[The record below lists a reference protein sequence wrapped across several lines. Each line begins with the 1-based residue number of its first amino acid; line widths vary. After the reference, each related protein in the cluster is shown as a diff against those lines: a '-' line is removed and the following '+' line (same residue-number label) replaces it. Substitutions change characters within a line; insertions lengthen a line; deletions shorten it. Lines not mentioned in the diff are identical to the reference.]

1 MPNQTG
7 PRTPE
12 GKARSS
18 LNAIKHGLRSSL
30 IVIPG
35 LEDEQDWCNFYEGM
49 VACYAPVGAL
59 ECALVDR
66 AAGLIWRLRRVPRAE
81 RHAALNAGV
90 AEAEAD
96 PYKRLEEATRE
107 FREAFRRPDLDE
119 GDEQLETGVTQPS
132 PPADSTDARPKPRVP
147 PRILP
152 EPAPLLTYSRYESR
166 LDNQLRHTLRE
177 LQAIQAARKPKEI
190 AFSAL

>member
-35 LEDEQDWCNFYEGM
+35 LEDEQDWSDFYEGM

-81 RHAALNAGV
+81 RHAAINGGV
-90 AEAEAD
+90 SNREPDAYEAL
-96 PYKRLEEATRE
+96 REATHELSR
-107 FREAFRRPDLDE
+107 AFEHPGPDVDNGE
-119 GDEQLETGVTQPS
+119 VAIGVTAPPRDPEPAPS
-132 PPADSTDARPKPRVP
+132 KPRVP

-190 AFSAL
+190 PFSAL